1 MLLTTPARS
10 PLNPLSAKTPE
21 PQMPPRQVLSEA
33 DLASRWGMSPKTLQR
48 WRMEGRGPHYL
59 KLGKR
64 VNYPLNAV
72 IAFENCVQHVS
83 TSQRA
88 STQGVTP

>member
-1 MLLTTPARS
+1 MDPAVPSPDRVVLT
-10 PLNPLSAKTPE
+10 
-21 PQMPPRQVLSEA
+21 EA
-33 DLASRWGMSPKTLQR
+33 DLASRWAMSPKTLQR

-64 VNYPLNAV
+64 VSYPLNAV

-83 TSQRA
+83 TSKRIPGKA
-88 STQGVTP
+88 GAA

>member
-1 MLLTTPARS
+1 MLLATPALS
-10 PLNPLSAKTPE
+10 TLKPLSVMAPE
-21 PQMPPRQVLSEA
+21 PCMPPRQVLSEA

-88 STQGVTP
+88 TA

>member
-1 MLLTTPARS
+1 MLLATPAHS
-10 PLNPLSAKTPE
+10 TLNSMSVVAPE
-21 PQMPPRQVLSEA
+21 PHTSPRQVLSEA
-33 DLASRWGMSPKTLQR
+33 DLASRWDMSPKTLQR

-64 VNYPLNAV
+64 VNYPLKAV

-83 TSQRA
+83 TSRRA
-88 STQGVTP
+88 TA

>member
-1 MLLTTPARS
+1 MMLTTPARS
-10 PLNPLSAKTPE
+10 ATDPLRVIAPE
-21 PQMPPRQVLSEA
+21 PSIPQRLILTEA
-33 DLASRWGMSPKTLQR
+33 DLASRWAMSPKTLQR

-64 VNYPLNAV
+64 VSYPLNAV

-88 STQGVTP
+88 LA

>member
-1 MLLTTPARS
+1 MLLTTPAPGAS
-10 PLNPLSAKTPE
+10 QPLHVIAATQATQATLPDKV
-21 PQMPPRQVLSEA
+21 VLTEA

-64 VNYPLNAV
+64 VSYPVKAV
-72 IAFENCVQHVS
+72 IAFENGVQHVS
-83 TSQRA
+83 TSQKA
-88 STQGVTP
+88 NG

>member
-10 PLNPLSAKTPE
+10 TPNPLSVTALDLA
-21 PQMPPRQVLSEA
+21 MPTRQVLSEA

-83 TSQRA
+83 TSQC
-88 STQGVTP
+88 VTV